1 MADQINKLNSNQQTL
16 TRNIQN
22 LANPRPN
29 PPPRQQPVVPL
40 KDFYDPSYYEERPGV
55 VIPEGDFE
63 IKPAVLNLIKHF
75 HGLPREDPFSHLE
88 ELTLL
93 AQTTRSRNVQE
104 DIWLMRLF
112 PLSLKDKA
120 AYWFRTIGRPITTW
134 PQLKSA
140 FLKKFFPIGRTN
152 SLRRSITTFHQKS
165 GETFHDSWERF
176 QDLLRSCPHHEI
188 PLWQL
193 VQIFYHGLEDQIRQ
207 FVDASCGGN
216 FLNKDAESA
225 YDLFEEMSENS
236 FNQAS
241 MNTFCRTQNPQ
252 FGVHEIGT
260 QSIPVTQDD
269 LQLIAQKLDQM
280 HINQKKIEE
289 RLATS
294 TQAPHPHL
302 TQPNFPRR
310 ENLHNLNTTP
320 ADYSEVAH
328 DSLRNYNYP
337 DLNPTQNISAIQ
349 EPFKNSSN
357 WKNYPNYS
365 WNNQVPPQQNQ
376 FNGYGSNP
384 TFHPGPSQQDINA
397 QMMKTL

>member
-1 MADQINKLNSNQQTL
+1 MHGRRSQNPHLEGPFDFAPHAKRPLFLSSSPEKMETQQNRSTDPSTSTSNPTSNPNSNPSTQNPTTSNFPHLELPNLELPHTQHQDPLPDLLKLMADQINKLNSNQQTL

-140 FLKKFFPIGRTN
+140 FLKKFFPIGPTN

-225 YDLFEEMSENS
+225 YDLFEEMSEN
-236 FNQAS
+236 
-241 MNTFCRTQNPQ
+241 
-252 FGVHEIGT
+252 
-260 QSIPVTQDD
+260 
-269 LQLIAQKLDQM
+269 
-280 HINQKKIEE
+280 
-289 RLATS
+289 
-294 TQAPHPHL
+294 
-302 TQPNFPRR
+302 
-310 ENLHNLNTTP
+310 
-320 ADYSEVAH
+320 
-328 DSLRNYNYP
+328 
-337 DLNPTQNISAIQ
+337 
-349 EPFKNSSN
+349 
-357 WKNYPNYS
+357 
-365 WNNQVPPQQNQ
+365 
-376 FNGYGSNP
+376 
-384 TFHPGPSQQDINA
+384 
-397 QMMKTL
+397 